1 MEILAFDDSKLIVPA
16 NPELPDDTSHK
27 VDLPDGRWSLWR
39 WAALRG
45 TGFPVDML
53 LELGAAACARSAD
66 ELNKK
71 QQNETKCFKRRLLNE
86 IALNTIVKQNTAS
99 QHSTKQ
105 NEKQNK
111 DTTLFDSNFIL
122 FVKCSFRFYY

>member
-71 QQNETKCFKRRLLNE
+71 QQNEEANRQVAIKLIQQAMIEEGHARPSARKAFKVLKNR
-86 IALNTIVKQNTAS
+86 TS
-99 QHSTKQ
+99 QKG
-105 NEKQNK
+105 
-111 DTTLFDSNFIL
+111 
-122 FVKCSFRFYY
+122 

>member
-45 TGFPVDML
+45 THVFISLSLCIQLAVS
-53 LELGAAACARSAD
+53 AR
-66 ELNKK
+66 
-71 QQNETKCFKRRLLNE
+71 
-86 IALNTIVKQNTAS
+86 NTFAKAWHDFTF
-99 QHSTKQ
+99 
-105 NEKQNK
+105 
-111 DTTLFDSNFIL
+111 LFRN
-122 FVKCSFRFYY
+122 